1 MRLAPLLAIP
11 PIALGAAIAVWM
23 VANAPGPAQI
33 EGRTPGLPVRVMTVA
48 AEDIRPT
55 ATAWGN
61 LRAADTW
68 VAVAEVQG
76 EVIWRHPDLQAGR
89 LIPAGTEV
97 LQIDSTDYEL
107 ALAQSQADLA
117 ALAAES
123 AQLAAEAANT
133 ARILDLERARL
144 ELAEADLTRTRTL
157 TEQGTVPQSR
167 ADEAERATLLARR
180 TVAELENTLALIPSR
195 EARIAAQVARSEA
208 AIDRARRSL
217 NRTTLTTPFDLRV
230 TEVTA
235 EQFQT
240 VVPGHVVIR
249 ADGIAAAEVVA
260 HLPIDSFRR
269 LVGDAAEGIS
279 LADMMNDMPVTRI
292 DVTLSPLSDRT
303 QIWTAHISRIEGALD
318 ARARTVPVVVRVDDP
333 YEGADPPRRLPL
345 VPNMQV
351 QLSFS
356 GAPLTGT
363 IAIPEA
369 ALHGGMVSILGP
381 DDLLELRPVTAAF
394 AQGGFVVIAEGL
406 SPGDR
411 VVIDDIAPAIPG
423 MELTPV
429 EVQQ

>member
-33 EGRTPGLPVRVMTVA
+33 EGRAPGLPVRVMTVA

-76 EVIWRHPDLQAGR
+76 EVIWRHPDLERGR
-89 LIPAGTEV
+89 LIPEGTEV
-97 LQIDSTDYEL
+97 LRIDPADYEL
-107 ALAQSQADLA
+107 TLAQSQADLA

-123 AQLAAEAANT
+123 AQLGAEAANT
-133 ARILDLERARL
+133 GRILDLERARL
-144 ELAEADLTRTRTL
+144 ALAEADLTRTRTL
-157 TEQGTVPQSR
+157 AQQGSVPQSR

-180 TVAELENTLALIPSR
+180 TVAELENTLELVPAR
-195 EARIAAQVARSEA
+195 EARIAAQTARTQA

-217 NRTTLTTPFDLRV
+217 DRTVLITPFALRV
-230 TEVTA
+230 TEVSA
-235 EQFQT
+235 EFFQT
-240 VVPGHVVIR
+240 VAPGQVVIR
-249 ADGIAAAEVVA
+249 GDGIAVAEVVA

-269 LVGDAAEGIS
+269 LIGDAIQDTT
-279 LADMMNDMPVTRI
+279 LADMMHDGPSSLI
-292 DVTLSPLSDRT
+292 EVTLSPLSDPT
-303 QIWTAHISRIEGALD
+303 QIWTARVDRIEGALD
-318 ARARTVPVVVRVDDP
+318 ARARTVPVVVIVDDP

-345 VPNMQV
+345 VPNTQV
-351 QLSFS
+351 QIAFS
-356 GAPLTGT
+356 GASMSGL

-369 ALHGGMVSILGP
+369 ALHGGMVRIATP

-394 AQGGFVVIAEGL
+394 AQEGRVVITGGL
-406 SPGDR
+406 SAGDR

-423 MELTPV
+423 MALTPV
-429 EVQQ
+429 QAPQ

>member
-1 MRLAPLLAIP
+1 MRLAPLLALP
-11 PIALGAAIAVWM
+11 PIALGIAASVWM
-23 VANAPGPAQI
+23 IASAPGPAQV
-33 EGRTPGLPVRVMTVA
+33 GGGAPALPVRVMTVA
-48 AEDIRPT
+48 AADLRPT

-61 LRAADTW
+61 LRAAETW

-76 EVIWRHPDLQAGR
+76 EVIWRHPDLEPGR
-89 LIPAGTEV
+89 LIPEGTEV
-97 LQIDSTDYEL
+97 LRIDPADYEL

-117 ALAAES
+117 ALEAER
-123 AQLAAEAANT
+123 AQLAAEADNT
-133 ARILDLERARL
+133 RRILALERDRLALAETDLE
-144 ELAEADLTRTRTL
+144 RTRTL
-157 TEQGTVPQSR
+157 VAQGTMPQSR

-208 AIDRARRSL
+208 AIERARRSL
-217 NRTTLTTPFDLRV
+217 DRTTLTTPFNLRV

-240 VVPGHVVIR
+240 VAPGQVVIR

-279 LADMMNDMPVTRI
+279 LADMMSDMPVTRI

-303 QIWTAHISRIEGALD
+303 QIWTARVVRIEGVLD

-351 QLSFS
+351 QLSFA
-356 GAPLTGT
+356 GAPLTGAL
-363 IAIPEA
+363 AIPEA
-369 ALHGGMVSILGP
+369 ALHGGMVRILGP

-394 AQGGFVVIAEGL
+394 AQEGRVVITNGL

-423 MELTPV
+423 MSLTPV
-429 EVQQ
+429 EAPQ